1 MLIDLGHGSYDL
13 STLEFSCQDEANQCD
28 LTTEKGLKCRK
39 CRLMRCLEVG
49 LKPEKVILDVE
60 GRMKFTGLKYFVL
73 EWFSLLISPFTLY
86 PFELF

>member
-1 MLIDLGHGSYDL
+1 MTTLGI
-13 STLEFSCQDEANQCD
+13 SCQNEANQCD

-60 GRMKFTGLKYFVL
+60 GRMKFTGFEL
-73 EWFSLLISPFTLY
+73 FSLLISSLTLC